1 MCNDGLWLSAAASA
15 LSANVRCQVDE
26 REDSESAERQQW
38 VDSAHS
44 SIAAAKVSLWA
55 EKLPLDSSFSDS
67 ARQIRLQS
75 SNLVYLN
82 RAARFWP
89 FAWLPIAALT

>member
-38 VDSAHS
+38 VHSANS
-44 SIAAAKVSLWA
+44 
-55 EKLPLDSSFSDS
+55 EQNPLIPSDV
-67 ARQIRLQS
+67 A
-75 SNLVYLN
+75 NH
-82 RAARFWP
+82 
-89 FAWLPIAALT
+89 PIAAKRLREMFTR

>member
-1 MCNDGLWLSAAASA
+1 MAKTPIYRQISKGCFPLIFSYSGIWS
-15 LSANVRCQVDE
+15 E
-26 REDSESAERQQW
+26 RLQW

-75 SNLVYLN
+75 SHLVYLN
-82 RAARFWP
+82 RAAEFLP
-89 FAWLPIAALT
+89 FARLPIAALT